1 MLGKDPSSKKLV
13 FPIQITSWGSTKQTS
28 TQHQDIRWIF
38 PRSDGDVIKPQR
50 AVSFSDKTA
59 EQQEFALTT
68 NNQRLQLQ
76 PREMEGLLLSQH
88 LQIFSTLDLFRIN
101 QWQRAASYVTQH
113 SNLTSLQTATDDQEV
128 TTWAWNSWKSI
139 SGSFPPLTLINTHRA
154 QRSFSVVIASSSHCC
169 NSTIRRVHAAV
180 FQVNPLLPC
189 TLVCVFTLGSR
200 EEVPVWGLCCE
211 RLQNDAHCPAEWL
224 LLLLLLLTGAN
235 EGCNNGSSAGTQNR
249 ERGERGVGVFVPD
262 LDLLCQPDPSHQP
275 PSPLPPFPLKL
286 YPSISPSQPVLFRS
300 SEGSFLL

>member
-1 MLGKDPSSKKLV
+1 MQLVTETSWLMLGKDHSSKKLV

-101 QWQRAASYVTQH
+101 Q
-113 SNLTSLQTATDDQEV
+113 
-128 TTWAWNSWKSI
+128 
-139 SGSFPPLTLINTHRA
+139 
-154 QRSFSVVIASSSHCC
+154 
-169 NSTIRRVHAAV
+169 
-180 FQVNPLLPC
+180 
-189 TLVCVFTLGSR
+189 
-200 EEVPVWGLCCE
+200 
-211 RLQNDAHCPAEWL
+211 
-224 LLLLLLLTGAN
+224 
-235 EGCNNGSSAGTQNR
+235 
-249 ERGERGVGVFVPD
+249 
-262 LDLLCQPDPSHQP
+262 
-275 PSPLPPFPLKL
+275 
-286 YPSISPSQPVLFRS
+286 
-300 SEGSFLL
+300 